1 MSRYTKREHAAGRY
15 WLDRRPNSPAWCI
28 CWMDGRQVRRKST
41 GTDDLDVALRALRAQ
56 FLAEETTDVQDV
68 TRVPIADIVL
78 AYYLQH
84 GQHMTSRKWLKYGID
99 HWVRF
104 YGESES
110 VWAAT
115 RPARIERFI
124 DDLRRRG
131 LKPSSTNNVLT
142 AGKAALGRSWRRGEL
157 TRQVHVPSVKVTKM
171 QPKGRPL
178 SVVEC
183 AAWLDASAPHF
194 HALLFTCLATGSR
207 PEAVKQLRWIQV
219 DFDDGLLHLNPEERE
234 QTSKRRPVVKMPPSL
249 IAYLRQI
256 PRESDFVVSF
266 RGKPVDRYYTALGES
281 RRRAGLDGR
290 VNLYSPRHTVA
301 RWMRKERVPFEEVA
315 GQLGH
320 RVPGLAITEIYAA
333 YSPDYQALATAAI
346 ERLLQTIAV
355 QSQSCQFLMLR
366 VARPKGQVGVCAS
379 APRAVG
385 LHET

>member
-1 MSRYTKREHAAGRY
+1 MGRYTKREHAAGKF
-15 WLDRRPNSPAWCI
+15 WLDKRPNSPAWCI
-28 CWMDGRQVRRKST
+28 CWMEGRQLRRKST
-41 GTDDLDVALRALRAQ
+41 GTDDLDAAIRELKAHY
-56 FLAEETTDVQDV
+56 LAGDTPDVQDV
-68 TRVPIADIVL
+68 TRVPIADIVQ

-84 GQHMTSRKWLKYGID
+84 GQHLTSRKWLKYAID

-110 VWAAT
+110 VWSAT
-115 RPARIERFI
+115 RPARMERFI

-157 TRQVHVPSVKVTKM
+157 TRQVHVPSVKVTKV

-178 SVVEC
+178 SVEEC

-194 HALLFTCLATGSR
+194 HTLLFICLATGSR
-207 PEAVKQLRWIQV
+207 PEAVKQLRWAQV

-249 IAYLRQI
+249 IAYLRQL
-256 PRESDFVVSF
+256 PRESNFVVSYQ
-266 RGKPVDRYYTALGES
+266 GKPVNRYYTALGES
-281 RRRAGLDGR
+281 RRRAGLDNR
-290 VNLYSPRHTVA
+290 VNLYSPRHSVA
-301 RWMRKERVPFEEVA
+301 RWMRKERVPFEEVS

-320 RVPGLAITEIYAA
+320 RVRGFAITEIYAA

-346 ERLLQTIAV
+346 EKLLQAIMGHSRSCKLLTLTAARDTERTGIA
-355 QSQSCQFLMLR
+355 
-366 VARPKGQVGVCAS
+366 A
-379 APRAVG
+379 
-385 LHET
+385 